1 MDPVSQPQP
10 EATPKPSSA
19 PAWEQTALGEL
30 GKLSQQIVSSVQE
43 GIVVYDRELR
53 YTLWNPFMEK
63 LTGQPASEILGKH
76 ALDIHP
82 QWKRLGIDT
91 LLQRALAGHASS
103 AFDFPYSQTRTGWS
117 GWISGRA
124 LPLRTSHGEIFGVLA
139 VLQDITKRKRAE
151 EALVANELRY
161 RQLFEDNPQPM
172 FVYNLET
179 MAFLAVNDA
188 AIRHYGYA
196 REEFVF
202 MNMNDLLAPVD
213 SASPA
218 PDGSPLNSGIDKGRL
233 WRHRT
238 RDHRIIDVEISSH
251 VIDFAGCRAVLVL
264 ANDVTVRLQAEAAL
278 RASEVKYRTLIEAA
292 DVAIL
297 LADAATGRVTHAN
310 RRAETLLGLSR
321 PQIIGLHQSELHPPE
336 AAGRYREAF
345 LKFVDQQGK
354 MPREGLVW
362 NRAGRRIPV
371 DIHASL
377 FELGRSKVVQMILRD
392 ITERQ
397 RTEESLAHKSRQF
410 EVLSLANRQLIAVLE
425 LPRILR
431 TLVSAGMELVE
442 GTVGTV
448 GLLSGDKLVFTEFK
462 AKGAWKPVQFQFASG
477 QGVAGYVL
485 SSKLPYLC
493 NEPEQDPLVVAD
505 FRKALGSYN
514 LISVPILNHERKL
527 LGCVEV
533 HNAAGRRL
541 FDDGDL
547 TMLECLAGS
556 AAIAIENAQMA
567 EASRR
572 AEAELARSLALHAAT
587 LESIP
592 DGLLVID
599 TQGRIAGYNQTFV
612 QLWRLPK
619 AILEAREDAK
629 ALDCVL
635 SQLKDPA
642 VFLARVK
649 QIYSTPEAESHDHL
663 ELKDGRVFERFSK
676 PQRVAGEV
684 AGRVWTFRDVT
695 ASRRAKAVRGAARQ
709 AKRKPA

>member
-1 MDPVSQPQP
+1 MDPAPQPQP
-10 EATPKPSSA
+10 AATPTPSSA

-30 GKLSQQIVSSVQE
+30 GKLSQQIVASVQE
-43 GIVVYDRELR
+43 GLVVYDGELR

-63 LTGQPASEILGKH
+63 LTGQPASEVLGKH

-103 AFDFPYSQTRTGWS
+103 IVDVPYSQTRTGWS
-117 GWISGRA
+117 GWISVRA
-124 LPLRTSHGEIFGVLA
+124 LPLRNSHGEIFGVLS

-172 FVYNLET
+172 FVYDLET

-196 REEFVF
+196 REEFMF
-202 MNMNDLLAPVD
+202 MNMNDLLAPVEEA
-213 SASPA
+213 SAAGAGAPA
-218 PDGSPLNSGIDKGRL
+218 KAGFDEARL

-238 RDHRIIDVEISSH
+238 RDTRIIDVEISSH
-251 VIDFAGCRAVLVL
+251 VIDFSGRRAVLVL

-278 RASEVKYRTLIEAA
+278 RESEAKYRTLIEAA

-297 LADAATGRVTHAN
+297 LADAGTGRITHAN

-336 AAGRYREAF
+336 AVARYREAF
-345 LKFVDQQGK
+345 LKFAALQGRL
-354 MPREGLVW
+354 PREGLVW
-362 NRAGRRIPV
+362 HRAGRRIAV
-371 DIHASL
+371 DINASL
-377 FELGRSKVVQMILRD
+377 FELGGSKVVQMILRD
-392 ITERQ
+392 ITERK
-397 RTEESLAHKSRQF
+397 RSEESLAHKSRQF

-431 TLVSAGMELVE
+431 TLVSAGMDLVE

-448 GLLSGDKLVFTEFK
+448 GLLADDKLVFTEFN
-462 AKGAWKPVQFQFASG
+462 AKGAWQPLPFQFASG

-505 FRKALGSYN
+505 FSKALGSYN

-567 EASRR
+567 AAGRQSEAQ
-572 AEAELARSLALHAAT
+572 LARSHALQAAT

-592 DGLLVID
+592 DGVLVID
-599 TQGRIAGYNQTFV
+599 TQGHIAGYNQAFV
-612 QLWRLPK
+612 QLWRLPP
-619 AILEAREDAK
+619 AIVEARDDAQ
-629 ALDCVL
+629 ARNHAL
-635 SQLKDPA
+635 SQLQDPA
-642 VFLARVK
+642 GFQAQVK
-649 QIYSTPEAESHDHL
+649 EIYAHPEAESHDHI
-663 ELKDGRVFERFSK
+663 EFKDGRVFERFSK
-676 PQRVAGEV
+676 PQRVGGEV
-684 AGRVWTFRDVT
+684 VGRVWTFRDVT
-695 ASRRAKAVRGAARQ
+695 ALRAAPK
-709 AKRKPA
+709 AKRKRS